1 MKRRRLFPILLCLL
15 SLQISA
21 QQTVGNSAKETKLQM
36 PAFLSGEELP
46 NPLRFIFAPPEPGS
60 GPFDNDT
67 YYYHFGKKE
76 RPTAR
81 GEKAA
86 QDEVQGTSEAFSE
99 AAGIKIG
106 PEETPEIFKL
116 AEGAQKDANVT
127 NRQAKNHYQ
136 RKRPFVY
143 FNEPSLL
150 PEYDEEVKESFSYPS
165 GHSVRGWVYALT
177 LALVIPDS
185 TEALIARA
193 QEYALN
199 RVICGRHYK
208 SDVDASLVEATA
220 VMSKLLSNENFLEQ
234 LKKAR
239 KEYASLREEE
249 DPLFLHER

>member
-1 MKRRRLFPILLCLL
+1 MKRRRLLPILLCLL

-21 QQTVGNSAKETKLQM
+21 QQNVGNDAKDTKLET
-36 PAFLSGEELP
+36 PAFLSEEELP
-46 NPLRFIFAPPEPGS
+46 NPLLFIPAPPEPGS

-76 RPTAR
+76 RQTVR

-86 QDEVQGTSEAFSE
+86 IDEVQWTSKAFSE
-99 AAGIKIG
+99 AAGIQIG

-116 AEGAQKDANVT
+116 AEGAQKDANAT
-127 NRQAKNHYQ
+127 NRRAKNHY
-136 RKRPFVY
+136 RRMRPFVY

-165 GHSVRGWVYALT
+165 GHSVRGWTYALT
-177 LALVIPDS
+177 LALVVPDS

-193 QEYALN
+193 QEYAIH

-208 SDVDASLVEATA
+208 SDIDASLVEATA
-220 VMSKLLSNENFLEQ
+220 VMSKLLSNEDFLEQ
-234 LKKAR
+234 LGKAR
-239 KEYASLREEE
+239 KEYASLRREK
-249 DPLFLHER
+249 